1 MGGGSRAVTKRSGH
15 DIPISGFLSKLTFS
29 IETLFLFRVGA
40 NVNIYM
46 VKWGLGRLAW
56 KSRISYISFY
66 QQCLKNVNPVEF
78 MDIKAEA

>member
-29 IETLFLFRVGA
+29 IETFLFRVGA